1 MTSKLRAVRSGQRSA
16 VTRLLRK
23 LEESFSEENNSEDT
37 ETIIALLEEK
47 QDTLEKINS
56 QILQE
61 LSSEEEIQMEN
72 RDSVEYMLHLRLKL
86 AELTKSASST
96 KTLENVHQSTS
107 INLNVNAQEF
117 AQSNDTSQDNIGKP
131 KIHNTVDKKE
141 DDDDIWDLQSL
152 RRAIK
157 VEPCIQDAGQASN
170 LRTSQKFIPAAN
182 FEVGSSH
189 KKTNKPQ
196 NFVKLCFFC
205 NGNHSPTTCHIM
217 RDFEA
222 RISIIKEKRVCFNC
236 LGKHK
241 VDNCQSRFKCRI
253 CKKTHHTSIC
263 YKSQFLK
270 PSSKS
275 SVKNSERTK
284 ETESL
289 LLEQSIQLHFSK
301 QLNGD
306 RSKEEEKVPTSKET
320 NKLNT
325 KLQKRETA
333 QSRTNKQKESVTNTV
348 DNRKKEDQEQ
358 EDMVEKLK
366 SEILQLR
373 RENFKLRRNSSF
385 KNHKIQKIQRENSVL
400 EQKMKILEDLN
411 NQLQAQMLKIQSNVE
426 TCSETFTTSQ
436 EMANKDT
443 ADLRH
448 YLDELELRVINLE
461 MGKNIATLE
470 EIMKQNSSLMTQ
482 LWKLDPY
489 THNNLEKF
497 NFYRAFG
504 ENIIHQRH
512 YHNRTGATFNEFKI
526 GELVQEH
533 TDFPKI

>member
-23 LEESFSEENNSEDT
+23 LEESFLEENNSEDT

-56 QILQE
+56 QILKE

-107 INLNVNAQEF
+107 ISLNVNAQEF
-117 AQSNDTSQDNIGKP
+117 AQCNDTSQDNIGKP

-141 DDDDIWDLQSL
+141 DDDDIWDLQLL
-152 RRAIK
+152 RRAVK
-157 VEPCIQDAGQASN
+157 VEPTGQASN
-170 LRTSQKFIPAAN
+170 LRSSQEFIPAAN
-182 FEVGSSH
+182 FAVGSSH

-196 NFVKLCFFC
+196 NFVKLCLFC
-205 NGNHSPTTCHIM
+205 NGKHSPTICHIV
-217 RDFEA
+217 RDCEA

-241 VDNCQSRFKCRI
+241 VVNCQSHFKCRI

-275 SVKNSERTK
+275 SVTNLERTK
-284 ETESL
+284 EKESHQ
-289 LLEQSIQLHFSK
+289 LEQLIQLHYSK
-301 QLNGD
+301 QLKGD

-320 NKLNT
+320 NTLNT

-333 QSRTNKQKESVTNTV
+333 QSRTEKQKKSASNTV
-348 DNRKKEDQEQ
+348 VNKKKEDQAQ
-358 EDMVEKLK
+358 EDLVEKLK

-373 RENFKLRRNSSF
+373 RENFKLRRDSSF

-411 NQLQAQMLKIQSNVE
+411 NQPQAQMLKIQSNVE

>member
-1 MTSKLRAVRSGQRSA
+1 M
-16 VTRLLRK
+16 RK
-23 LEESFSEENNSEDT
+23 
-37 ETIIALLEEK
+37 
-47 QDTLEKINS
+47 
-56 QILQE
+56 
-61 LSSEEEIQMEN
+61 
-72 RDSVEYMLHLRLKL
+72 
-86 AELTKSASST
+86 
-96 KTLENVHQSTS
+96 
-107 INLNVNAQEF
+107 
-117 AQSNDTSQDNIGKP
+117 
-131 KIHNTVDKKE
+131 
-141 DDDDIWDLQSL
+141 
-152 RRAIK
+152 
-157 VEPCIQDAGQASN
+157 
-170 LRTSQKFIPAAN
+170 
-182 FEVGSSH
+182 
-189 KKTNKPQ
+189 
-196 NFVKLCFFC
+196 
-205 NGNHSPTTCHIM
+205 
-217 RDFEA
+217 
-222 RISIIKEKRVCFNC
+222 
-236 LGKHK
+236 
-241 VDNCQSRFKCRI
+241 
-253 CKKTHHTSIC
+253 
-263 YKSQFLK
+263 
-270 PSSKS
+270 
-275 SVKNSERTK
+275 
-284 ETESL
+284 SL
-289 LLEQSIQLHFSK
+289 LNAMTRHKLK
-301 QLNGD
+301 GD

-320 NKLNT
+320 NTLNT

-333 QSRTNKQKESVTNTV
+333 QSRTEKQKKSASNTV
-348 DNRKKEDQEQ
+348 VNKKKEDQAQ
-358 EDMVEKLK
+358 EDLVEKLK

-448 YLDELELRVINLE
+448 YLDELELRMINLE

>member
-1 MTSKLRAVRSGQRSA
+1 MHVSKLKAMRAGHRGTITNFLGRISETNNEDEHSA
-16 VTRLLRK
+16 MIK
-23 LEESFSEENNSEDT
+23 
-37 ETIIALLEEK
+37 ILEEK

-61 LSSEEEIQMEN
+61 LSSEEEIQMEI
-72 RDSVEYMLHLRLKL
+72 RDSVEYMSHLRLRL

-117 AQSNDTSQDNIGKP
+117 AQCNDTSQGNSGIP
-131 KIHNTVDKKE
+131 KTHYTVDKK

-152 RRAIK
+152 RRAVK
-157 VEPCIQDAGQASN
+157 VEPTGQASN
-170 LRTSQKFIPAAN
+170 LRSSQEFIPAAN
-182 FEVGSSH
+182 LVAGSSH
-189 KKTNKPQ
+189 KRINNPQ
-196 NFVKLCFFC
+196 NFVKLCLFC
-205 NGNHSPTTCHIM
+205 NENHSPTTCHIIQ
-217 RDFEA
+217 DCEV
-222 RISIIKEKRVCFNC
+222 RIFIIKEKRVCFNC

-241 VDNCQSRFKCRI
+241 VNNCQSRFKCRI

-275 SVKNSERTK
+275 SVKNLERTK

-306 RSKEEEKVPTSKET
+306 RCKEEEKVPTSKET

-333 QSRTNKQKESVTNTV
+333 QSRTEKQKKSASNTV
-348 DNRKKEDQEQ
+348 VDKKKEDQAQ
-358 EDMVEKLK
+358 EDLVEKLK

-400 EQKMKILEDLN
+400 EQRMKILEDLN

-426 TCSETFTTSQ
+426 TCSETFTTS
-436 EMANKDT
+436 ANKDT

-461 MGKNIATLE
+461 MGKNVTSLE
-470 EIMKQNSSLMTQ
+470 EIMKQNSALMTQ
-482 LWKLDPY
+482 LWELDPY

-497 NFYRAFG
+497 KFYRALE
-504 ENIIHQRH
+504 ENNIHHRH
-512 YHNRTGATFNEFKI
+512 YHKRAGTTFNEFKI
-526 GELVQEH
+526 GKLVQEH
-533 TDFPKI
+533 NDFPKI

>member
-1 MTSKLRAVRSGQRSA
+1 MISKLRAVRSGQRSA

-37 ETIIALLEEK
+37 ETIIAILEEK
-47 QDTLEKINS
+47 QDMLEKLNTH
-56 QILQE
+56 ILQE

-72 RDSVEYMLHLRLKL
+72 RDSVEYMSHLRLRL
-86 AELTKSASST
+86 AELTKIASSNQ
-96 KTLENVHQSTS
+96 TLENVHQSTS

-117 AQSNDTSQDNIGKP
+117 AQCNDTSQGNSGNP
-131 KIHNTVDKKE
+131 KTHNTVDKK
-141 DDDDIWDLQSL
+141 DDDIWDLQLL
-152 RRAIK
+152 RRDVK
-157 VEPCIQDAGQASN
+157 VEPTGQASN
-170 LRTSQKFIPAAN
+170 LRSSKVSQEFIPAAN
-182 FEVGSSH
+182 FAVGSSH
-189 KKTNKPQ
+189 KNINKPQ
-196 NFVKLCFFC
+196 KFVKLCLFC
-205 NGNHSPTTCHIM
+205 NGNHSPTTCHIIQDCEM
-217 RDFEA
+217 
-222 RISIIKEKRVCFNC
+222 RISIIKERRVCFNC

-241 VDNCQSRFKCRI
+241 VNNCQSRFKCRI

-275 SVKNSERTK
+275 SVTKLERTK
-284 ETESL
+284 EKESHQ
-289 LLEQSIQLHFSK
+289 LEQLIQLHYLK
-301 QLNGD
+301 QLKGD

-333 QSRTNKQKESVTNTV
+333 ETRTNQTNKSAFNTV
-348 DNRKKEDQEQ
+348 DNEEKEDQKQ

-366 SEILQLR
+366 SEILHLK
-373 RENFKLRRNSSF
+373 RENFKLRRKSSF
-385 KNHKIQKIQRENSVL
+385 KSKKIQKIQRENSDL
-400 EQKMKILEDLN
+400 EQKMKSLEDLN

-426 TCSETFTTSQ
+426 SCSETFTTSQ

-512 YHNRTGATFNEFKI
+512 YHNRTGATFNEFMI

>member
-1 MTSKLRAVRSGQRSA
+1 MTSKLKAVRSGQRSA

-23 LEESFSEENNSEDT
+23 LEESFLEENNSEDT

-117 AQSNDTSQDNIGKP
+117 AQSNDTSQDKIGKP

-170 LRTSQKFIPAAN
+170 LRSSQEFIPAAT
-182 FEVGSSH
+182 FGVGSSH
-189 KKTNKPQ
+189 KKINKPQ
-196 NFVKLCFFC
+196 NIVKLCLFC
-205 NGNHSPTTCHIM
+205 NGKHSPTTCHIIQDCEM
-217 RDFEA
+217 
-222 RISIIKEKRVCFNC
+222 RISIIKERQVCFNC

-241 VDNCQSRFKCRI
+241 VNNCQSHFKCRI

-275 SVKNSERTK
+275 SVTNLERTK
-284 ETESL
+284 EKESHQ
-289 LLEQSIQLHFSK
+289 LEQLIQLHYSK
-301 QLNGD
+301 QLKGD
-306 RSKEEEKVPTSKET
+306 RSKDEEKVPTSKET

-333 QSRTNKQKESVTNTV
+333 QSRTNKQKKSASNTV
-348 DNRKKEDQEQ
+348 VNKEKEEQ
-358 EDMVEKLK
+358 ENMVKKLK

-373 RENFKLRRNSSF
+373 RENFKLRRKSSF
-385 KNHKIQKIQRENSVL
+385 KSKKIQKIQRENSVL

-497 NFYRAFG
+497 NFYRALG
-504 ENIIHQRH
+504 ENNIHQRH
-512 YHNRTGATFNEFKI
+512 YHKRTGTTFNDFKI
-526 GELVQEH
+526 GKLVQEH
-533 TDFPKI
+533 KDFPKL

>member
-23 LEESFSEENNSEDT
+23 LEESILEENNSEDT
-37 ETIIALLEEK
+37 ETIMAILEEK

-72 RDSVEYMLHLRLKL
+72 RDSVEYMSHLRLRL
-86 AELTKSASST
+86 TELTKSVSST
-96 KTLENVHQSTS
+96 KTLENVHQSIS
-107 INLNVNAQEF
+107 ISLNVNAQEF
-117 AQSNDTSQDNIGKP
+117 AQCNDTSQGNSGNP
-131 KIHNTVDKKE
+131 KTHYTVDKK
-141 DDDDIWDLQSL
+141 DDDDMDLQSL
-152 RRAIK
+152 RRAVK
-157 VEPCIQDAGQASN
+157 VEPCIQDAGQVTN
-170 LRTSQKFIPAAN
+170 LRSSKESQEFIQATN
-182 FEVGSSH
+182 YVVRSSH
-189 KKTNKPQ
+189 KRINNPQ
-196 NFVKLCFFC
+196 NFVKLCLFC
-205 NGNHSPTTCHIM
+205 NENHSPTTCHIIQ
-217 RDFEA
+217 DCEA

-236 LGKHK
+236 LEKHK
-241 VDNCQSRFKCRI
+241 VINCQSRFKCRI

-270 PSSKS
+270 PPSKS

-284 ETESL
+284 EKESHQ
-289 LLEQSIQLHFSK
+289 LEQSIQVHYSK

-306 RSKEEEKVPTSKET
+306 RCKEEEKVPTPKET

-333 QSRTNKQKESVTNTV
+333 QPRTNKQKKSASNTV
-348 DNRKKEDQEQ
+348 NNKEKEDQAQ
-358 EDMVEKLK
+358 ENMVEKLK

-373 RENFKLRRNSSF
+373 RENFKLKRKSSF
-385 KNHKIQKIQRENSVL
+385 KSHKIQKIQRENSDLV
-400 EQKMKILEDLN
+400 QKMKSLEDLN
-411 NQLQAQMLKIQSNVE
+411 NQLQAQMLKTQSNE
-426 TCSETFTTSQ
+426 EPCSETFTTSQ

-489 THNNLEKF
+489 THNNYEKF
-497 NFYRAFG
+497 NFYGAF
-504 ENIIHQRH
+504 
-512 YHNRTGATFNEFKI
+512 
-526 GELVQEH
+526 
-533 TDFPKI
+533 

>member
-1 MTSKLRAVRSGQRSA
+1 MA
-16 VTRLLRK
+16 
-23 LEESFSEENNSEDT
+23 
-37 ETIIALLEEK
+37 ILEEK

-117 AQSNDTSQDNIGKP
+117 AQCNDMSQGNSGNP
-131 KIHNTVDKKE
+131 MTHYTVDKK
-141 DDDDIWDLQSL
+141 DDNDIWDLQSL
-152 RRAIK
+152 RRAVK

-170 LRTSQKFIPAAN
+170 LRSSQESQEFIPAAN
-182 FEVGSSH
+182 LVVGSSH

-196 NFVKLCFFC
+196 HFVKLCLFC
-205 NGNHSPTTCHIM
+205 NGKHSPAICRIIQ
-217 RDFEA
+217 DCEA

-241 VDNCQSRFKCRI
+241 VKNCQSHFKCRI

-270 PSSKS
+270 PPSTS

-284 ETESL
+284 EKESHQ
-289 LLEQSIQLHFSK
+289 LEQSIQLHYSK
-301 QLNGD
+301 QLKGD
-306 RSKEEEKVPTSKET
+306 RSKEEEKVTTTKET

-325 KLQKRETA
+325 KLQTAET
-333 QSRTNKQKESVTNTV
+333 RTNQTKKSAFNTV
-348 DNRKKEDQEQ
+348 YNKEKEDQEQ

-373 RENFKLRRNSSF
+373 RENFKLKRKSSF
-385 KNHKIQKIQRENSVL
+385 KNHKIQKIQRENSDL
-400 EQKMKILEDLN
+400 EQKMKSLEDLN
-411 NQLQAQMLKIQSNVE
+411 NQLQAQTQKTQSNVE
-426 TCSETFTTSQ
+426 PCSETLTTSQ

-443 ADLRH
+443 ADLRL
-448 YLDELELRVINLE
+448 YLD
-461 MGKNIATLE
+461 
-470 EIMKQNSSLMTQ
+470 
-482 LWKLDPY
+482 
-489 THNNLEKF
+489 
-497 NFYRAFG
+497 
-504 ENIIHQRH
+504 
-512 YHNRTGATFNEFKI
+512 
-526 GELVQEH
+526 
-533 TDFPKI
+533 